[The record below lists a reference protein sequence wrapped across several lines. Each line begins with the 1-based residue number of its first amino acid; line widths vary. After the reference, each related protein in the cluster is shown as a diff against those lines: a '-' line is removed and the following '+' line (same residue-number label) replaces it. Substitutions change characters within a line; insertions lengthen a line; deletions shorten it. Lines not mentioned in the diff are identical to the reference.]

1 MWYTLCYHWQVCSI
15 LHSKCIGNIRPRC
28 SDLTGRRF
36 YFQPKISQSV
46 LCVFLVLSMAFS
58 RGLRRQKLNRTAFT
72 KPVLTQTVRLNGN
85 TRSGDE
91 EVRPLDEFKRY
102 RQASFNFVFVT
113 DQRGRFIQPGLPYCL
128 KRLRSAHTNREF
140 STTTRP
146 PYIRK
151 TQTLKVCRRR
161 G

>member
-1 MWYTLCYHWQVCSI
+1 MWRSGAATA
-15 LHSKCIGNIRPRC
+15 HSSMRDEMGLFRSLLLPP
-28 SDLTGRRF
+28 G
-36 YFQPKISQSV
+36 
-46 LCVFLVLSMAFS
+46 MAFS

-102 RQASFNFVFVT
+102 RQASFNFVLVT

-146 PYIRK
+146 PCVSE

-161 G
+161 DLHPA